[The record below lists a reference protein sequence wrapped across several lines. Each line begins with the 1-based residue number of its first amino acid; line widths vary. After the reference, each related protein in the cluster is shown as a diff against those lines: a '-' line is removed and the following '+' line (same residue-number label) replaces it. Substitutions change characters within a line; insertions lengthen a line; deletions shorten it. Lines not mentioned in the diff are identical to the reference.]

1 MKTQSSLI
9 LCFVTRFCLS
19 DDDDDESILKR
30 KIFYAYIYAA
40 FKKRDV
46 RDININNVNIN
57 DDENI
62 NDTRERCKRYVVL
75 FSFRRF

>member
-1 MKTQSSLI
+1 
-9 LCFVTRFCLS
+9 
-19 DDDDDESILKR
+19 
-30 KIFYAYIYAA
+30 
-40 FKKRDV
+40 V